1 MENNQD
7 IDKRFN
13 DASKLSEEP
22 AVFPGFDKVWAKVE
36 EKLDQKEEKKRI
48 LPVWFPYGI
57 AASLIFGLGV
67 LYFLDKKET
76 TAPGNPVIVEKP
88 KDHLQRNQIQTI
100 DSTVKSNIEKEL
112 EPLPP
117 AVLAYEPPSIGVGPA
132 DVQNPGIN
140 SCQLPVPPEITEE
153 RRYSRQG
160 KRDTLRETNIEEVV
174 VTGLGSKKRY
184 EATTSASSVIIASTD
199 KGTGRP
205 SAMSSLS
212 GKIAGL
218 AVSSGKGKDSE
229 IRIRGAGSMS
239 IDKPIFVVDGTVFES
254 EKSLFSVLDS
264 KNIKELRVIKGI
276 EATALYGSKATNGV
290 ILVNT
295 QGLSKSELEKLKEL
309 ASKKTED
316 IIKEEEKNP
325 PKAGQLTAG
334 EVNDFS
340 KWDYWKDIAVPTL
353 DEYKNIWKFFPDR
366 RVSVQ
371 LVNKNKKPVIGEKVK
386 LLNDKKEII
395 WEAVSN
401 NLGNAELWI
410 EPMKGRNPVSEKYY
424 LTEGS
429 GQIISSNIRGFKNG
443 QNLIMLDKACITKRN
458 LDLAFVVDATGSMG
472 DEISYLQSELL
483 DVLKKVES
491 NLKNTTVRYGSVFYR
506 DQGDEYV
513 TKKFD
518 FSDKAEEL
526 VNFIKKQNA
535 GGGGDTPE
543 AVVEAMQV
551 SIDELKWS
559 NENSAK
565 IMFLILDAP
574 PHRSD
579 ENINK
584 LYEKIKVAARKGI
597 TVIPLSASDTDKQ
610 TEYLMRT
617 FALLT
622 NGTYTFL
629 TNDSGIGNNHIKPTI
644 DSYEVE
650 KLNALL
656 LRLILQRATLPECN
670 DGISND
676 YLNKKLETEVNN
688 QPESKTLIYPN
699 PTKGIINIKSRD
711 AIDELFVYDLAG
723 KIIMRKE
730 NLSEGKNMIDITSYP
745 QSIYLLRLRSKDKW
759 ETFKV
764 IKN

>member
-57 AASLIFGLGV
+57 AASLILGLGV

-76 TAPGNPVIVEKP
+76 IAPGNSVIVEKP

-112 EPLPP
+112 EPVTPT
-117 AVLAYEPPSIGVGPA
+117 VLAYEPPSRVVGPT
-132 DVQNPGIN
+132 DVQNSGIN
-140 SCQLPVPPEITEE
+140 SCNLPVPPEISEE
-153 RRYSRQG
+153 RRYSGQG
-160 KRDTLRETNIEEVV
+160 KRDTLRETSIEEVV
-174 VTGLGSKKRY
+174 VTGLGIKKMY

-199 KGTGRP
+199 KGAGRP
-205 SAMSSLS
+205 SVLSSLS
-212 GKIAGL
+212 GRVAGL
-218 AVSSGKGKDSE
+218 TVSSGNGKDSE
-229 IRIRGAGSMS
+229 IRIRGARSMS
-239 IDKPIFVVDGTVFES
+239 IDKPVFVVDGIVFES

-276 EATALYGSKATNGV
+276 EATALYGRKASNGV
-290 ILVNT
+290 ILVTT

-316 IIKEEEKNP
+316 IIKEEEKDLP
-325 PKAGQLTAG
+325 RAGQLTAG

-353 DEYKNIWKFFPDR
+353 DEYKSIWKFFPDR

-371 LVNKNKKPVIGEKVK
+371 LVNKNRKPVIGEKVK

-410 EPMKGRNPVSEKYY
+410 EPMKGSNPVSEKYY
-424 LTEGS
+424 LTDGS
-429 GQIISSNIRGFKNG
+429 GQIISSNIRDFKNG

-526 VNFIKKQNA
+526 VSFIKKQNA

-579 ENINK
+579 ENISK
-584 LYEKIKVAARKGI
+584 LYEKIKLAARKGI

-629 TNDSGIGNNHIKPTI
+629 TNDSGIGNDHIKPTI

-676 YLNKKLETEVNN
+676 HLNKKLETEVNN
-688 QPESKTLIYPN
+688 QQESKTLIYPN

-711 AIDELFVYDLAG
+711 DIDELFVYDLAG

-730 NLSEGKNMIDITSYP
+730 NLSEGKNTIDITSYP

>member
-36 EKLDQKEEKKRI
+36 EKLDKKEDKKRI
-48 LPVWFPYGI
+48 VPAWFPYGI
-57 AASLIFGLGV
+57 SASLIIGLGV
-67 LYFLDKKET
+67 LYFLDKKEIET
-76 TAPGNPVIVEKP
+76 PDQPTFVQKTKESPA
-88 KDHLQRNQIQTI
+88 KDHIQVI
-100 DSTVKSNIEKEL
+100 DSTVKSNIRKETGL
-112 EPLPP
+112 ITPPVLAHTPLVVREPEASGVISCGIPEPLPTY
-117 AVLAYEPPSIGVGPA
+117 V
-132 DVQNPGIN
+132 
-140 SCQLPVPPEITEE
+140 E
-153 RRYSRQG
+153 RGQSN
-160 KRDTLRETNIEEVV
+160 KDTLRERNIEEVV
-174 VTGLGSKKRY
+174 VVGMGYKK
-184 EATTSASSVIIASTD
+184 AVASVTSSSSMIASTEIA
-199 KGTGRP
+199 KP
-205 SAMSSLS
+205 STVAALS
-212 GKIAGL
+212 GTVPGIT
-218 AVSSGKGKDSE
+218 VSGSVKNSG
-229 IRIRGAGSMS
+229 IMIRGARSMS
-239 IDKPIFVVDGTVFES
+239 MEKPLFVVDGVVFDGS
-254 EKSLFSVLDS
+254 EGILNALDS
-264 KNIKELRVIKGI
+264 KNIKELKVIKGL
-276 EATALYGSKATNGV
+276 EATALYGSKANNGV
-290 ILVNT
+290 ILLT
-295 QGLSKSELEKLKEL
+295 TKGLSKADIEKLKEI
-309 ASKKTED
+309 SSTK
-316 IIKEEEKNP
+316 KEELKEP
-325 PKAGQLTAG
+325 EVDLPKAGQLTGG

-353 DEYKNIWKFFPDR
+353 DEYKNTWKFFPAR

-371 LVNKNKKPVIGEKVK
+371 LVNKNRKPVIGEKLR

-395 WEAVSN
+395 WESVSN

-410 EPMKGRNPVSEKYY
+410 DPMKDSHPVYEKYF
-424 LTEGS
+424 LADGS
-429 GQIISSNIRGFKNG
+429 GQIISSNVRDFKNG
-443 QNLIMLDKACITKRN
+443 QNLIILDKACITKRN

-483 DVLKKVES
+483 DVLRKVES

-513 TKKFD
+513 TRKFD
-518 FSDKAEEL
+518 FSDRAEDL
-526 VNFIKKQNA
+526 VNFIKQQRA

-551 SIDELKWS
+551 SVDELKWS
-559 NENSAK
+559 SENSTK

-584 LYEKIKVAARKGI
+584 LYEKIKIAAKKGI
-597 TVIPLSASDTDKQ
+597 TIIPLSASDTDKQ

-629 TNDSGIGNNHIKPTI
+629 TNDSGIGNDHIKPTI

-656 LRLILQRATLPECN
+656 LRLILQRATLPECS
-670 DGISND
+670 DGIAND
-676 YLNKKLETEVNN
+676 HLNKKLETEVNS
-688 QPESKTLIYPN
+688 QPESKTLIFPN
-699 PTKGIINIKSRD
+699 PTKGIINIKSRN

-730 NLSEGKNMIDITSYP
+730 NLNEGKNTIDITSYP
-745 QSIYLLRLRSKDKW
+745 QSIYLIRLRFKDQW